1 MYILACGDVHTHERM
16 YTCIY
21 SIHTFVVLDVDMIC
35 QDADMI
41 CIYVCIPEDPCSTLF
56 ATWPMSHLRRDI
68 WHVSPQIAH
77 SFMTTPKK
85 SYMEFYVKFMA
96 YFH

>member
-1 MYILACGDVHTHERM
+1 MLFTYICTIYIYTTYIL
-16 YTCIY
+16 
-21 SIHTFVVLDVDMIC
+21 
-35 QDADMI
+35 
-41 CIYVCIPEDPCSTLF
+41 PEDPCSTLF